1 MSTRPWYLADGGK
14 RLGPYEPEAIPGLVQ
29 SGAIRHATLV
39 WNEDL
44 EGWMAARDVP
54 EMKLYLRGVPEEAAS
69 PAAVSTDVLSKL
81 VAQVAAEVT
90 AEVMGNFDSFTK
102 EAAVTKSGRHVA
114 VDGAPARK
122 APERAPAP
130 VAKPAEPAA
139 KPAAAVTSATP
150 AANPAVP
157 AAAARPAPAPA
168 TVPVAAALAPAPRP
182 PEAVARPVAAV
193 PVAASP
199 ARVPSTPSIPAVS
212 ARPASTPHPFGSM
225 PPDPY
230 ASRSHAVPGR
240 LPGPVEIPMEFLR
253 TLGKVIKGVGC
264 LGILVGVI
272 CVLFAI
278 DKSVGGPMQRIA
290 WFGVFSV
297 PLVVGLGTFGFGFF
311 LDLWLAQ
318 AERLRPVLE
327 AARKDEGPAHD
338 AGESR
343 RGVLPY
349 SG

>member
-14 RLGPYEPEAIPGLVQ
+14 RLGPYEPAEISGLVQ
-29 SGAIRHATLV
+29 SGTIRHATLV

-44 EGWMAARDVP
+44 EGWLAARDVP

-81 VAQVAAEVT
+81 VAQVTAEVT

-130 VAKPAEPAA
+130 VAKPAAA
-139 KPAAAVTSATP
+139 PERPQATP
-150 AANPAVP
+150 VP
-157 AAAARPAPAPA
+157 A
-168 TVPVAAALAPAPRP
+168 
-182 PEAVARPVAAV
+182 PVAAV
-193 PVAASP
+193 PVARAPEPVARP
-199 ARVPSTPSIPAVS
+199 AAAVPVAALPERVPSTPSIPAVS
-212 ARPASTPHPFGSM
+212 ARSASPPHPFGSM
-225 PPDPY
+225 PPDPF

-240 LPGPVEIPMEFLR
+240 LPGPFEIPTEFLR

-272 CVLFAI
+272 CVLYAI
-278 DKSVGGPMQRIA
+278 DKSGGGPMQRIA
-290 WFGVFSV
+290 WFGVFSM
-297 PLVVGLGTFGFGFF
+297 PLVVGLGIFGFGFF
-311 LDLWLAQ
+311 LNLWLAQ

-327 AARKDEGPAHD
+327 AARKDEGPVHD

>member
-14 RLGPYEPEAIPGLVQ
+14 RLGPYEPAEISGLVL
-29 SGAIRHATLV
+29 SRAIRHATLV
-39 WNEDL
+39 WNEDM

-54 EMKLYLRGVPEEAAS
+54 EMKLYLRGIPEEAAS

-81 VAQVAAEVT
+81 VAQVTAEVT

-102 EAAVTKSGRHVA
+102 ESAVTKSGRHVA
-114 VDGAPARK
+114 VGGAPTEAPART
-122 APERAPAP
+122 ASERAPAP
-130 VAKPAEPAA
+130 VARPADPAA
-139 KPAAAVTSATP
+139 KPAAAATP
-150 AANPAVP
+150 ATPAVP

-168 TVPVAAALAPAPRP
+168 AVPAALATAPRP
-182 PEAVARPVAAV
+182 PEPVARPAAAV
-193 PVAASP
+193 PAAASP

-212 ARPASTPHPFGSM
+212 ARPASPPHPFGSM

-230 ASRSHAVPGR
+230 ASRSLAVPGR
-240 LPGPVEIPMEFLR
+240 LPRPVEIPTEFLR

-264 LGILVGVI
+264 LGIGVGVI
-272 CVLFAI
+272 CVLYAI
-278 DKSVGGPMQRIA
+278 DKSGVGLMQRIA
-290 WFGVFSV
+290 WFGVFSM

-311 LDLWLAQ
+311 LDLWLAH

-327 AARKDEGPAHD
+327 AARKDEGPVPD